1 MAFVN
6 TFFPKKEN
14 FFEKTLYKMEKLWYN
29 NAVNGKKEELMDSY
43 LNRIKLMKN
52 EKKMTNEQLSERTGI
67 PLGTLSKILAGM
79 SDSPKLS
86 NIIAICNALDCSVEY
101 IVSGTPENTN
111 NYSLS
116 GEEIRMI
123 ESWRELD
130 SFGRDLVET
139 VIFKEAQ
146 RAAMAAVTAP
156 QSAPAAERATTA
168 RILPPVR
175 TQGRYAGE
183 VVRTGKRA
191 ILLYELPV
199 SAGVGVYLDEAE
211 AESINIPD
219 NDKTAEADYAL
230 RISGNS
236 MEPKYRDGDILLV
249 RHADSIDVGELG
261 IFLLDGCGF
270 FKVFGGDRLI
280 SLNSAYGPIL
290 LKDFADVQCKGQVVG
305 KLKRK

>member
-1 MAFVN
+1 
-6 TFFPKKEN
+6 
-14 FFEKTLYKMEKLWYN
+14 MEKSCYN
-29 NAVNGKKEELMDSY
+29 NIVIGKKEGLMESY
-43 LNRIKLMKN
+43 LDRIKLMKN

-86 NIIAICNALDCSVEY
+86 NIVAICNALDCSVEY

-139 VIFKEAQ
+139 VIYKEAQ
-146 RAAMAAVTAP
+146 RAAAVAVAVAAPQTAP
-156 QSAPAAERATTA
+156 TSNERSA
-168 RILPPVR
+168 RILPTMRP
-175 TQGRYAGE
+175 QGRYAGE

-219 NDKTAEADYAL
+219 NDKTADADYAL

-249 RHADSIDVGELG
+249 RNADSIDVGELG

-270 FKVFGGDRLI
+270 FKVFGGDRLL
-280 SLNSAYGPIL
+280 SLNPSYGPIL

>member
-1 MAFVN
+1 
-6 TFFPKKEN
+6 
-14 FFEKTLYKMEKLWYN
+14 
-29 NAVNGKKEELMDSY
+29 MDSY
-43 LNRIKLMKN
+43 LNRIKAVKN
-52 EKKMTNEQLSERTGI
+52 ERKMTNEQLAARTGI

-111 NYSLS
+111 NYTLS

-139 VIFKEAQ
+139 VMFKEAQ
-146 RAAMAAVTAP
+146 RTAATAA
-156 QSAPAAERATTA
+156 SAPETPASGERTSA
-168 RILPPVR
+168 RILQPMR

-249 RHADSIDVGELG
+249 RNADSIDVGELG

-270 FKVFGGDRLI
+270 FKVFGGDRLL
-280 SLNSAYGPIL
+280 SLNPNYGPIL

>member
-1 MAFVN
+1 
-6 TFFPKKEN
+6 
-14 FFEKTLYKMEKLWYN
+14 ME
-29 NAVNGKKEELMDSY
+29 SY
-43 LNRIKLMKN
+43 LDRIKLMKN

-86 NIIAICNALDCSVEY
+86 NMIAICNALDCSIEY

-111 NYSLS
+111 NYTLS

-123 ESWRELD
+123 ESYRELD
-130 SFGRDLVET
+130 LFGRDLVET
-139 VIFKEAQ
+139 VMFKEAQ
-146 RAAMAAVTAP
+146 RAAAAVATPQAAPVGERTA
-156 QSAPAAERATTA
+156 A

-183 VVRTGKRA
+183 TVRTGKRA

-199 SAGVGVYLDEAE
+199 SAGVGVYLDETE

-219 NDKTAEADYAL
+219 NEKTAEADYAL

-270 FKVFGGDRLI
+270 FKVFGGDRLL
-280 SLNSAYGPIL
+280 SLNPEYGPIL

>member
-1 MAFVN
+1 
-6 TFFPKKEN
+6 
-14 FFEKTLYKMEKLWYN
+14 ME
-29 NAVNGKKEELMDSY
+29 SY
-43 LNRIKLMKN
+43 LDRIKLIKN
-52 EKKMTNEQLSERTGI
+52 EKKMTNDQLSERTGI

-123 ESWRELD
+123 ESYRELD
-130 SFGRDLVET
+130 SYGRDLVET

-146 RAAMAAVTAP
+146 RAAATAASAP
-156 QSAPAAERATTA
+156 QAAPANNERATA
-168 RILPPVR
+168 RILPTMRP
-175 TQGRYAGE
+175 QGRYAGE

-191 ILLYELPV
+191 IMLYDLPV

-211 AESINIPD
+211 AESISIPD

-280 SLNSAYGPIL
+280 SLNPSYGPIL
-290 LKDFADVQCKGQVVG
+290 LKDFADVQCKGLVVG